1 MNSKKFTIDIL
12 PPFGSKYLTEVSVV
26 RDDLLVGGTK
36 TRFLPGLIHGQR
48 EVVFGGPFCGG
59 APVALAAV
67 CRDMGIKS
75 TIFYA
80 KRAKL
85 HKRQQQTQDLGANLQ
100 FVTPG
105 YMTVVQKR
113 ARDYAMHVGALFLPL
128 GFHTD
133 LATQLLVEQI
143 QEQFEGNV
151 YDEVWC
157 ATGSGMLAR
166 SLGLA
171 FPHALVYGVAVGLAS
186 RWKNVQLPPNVTIVE
201 CPYKYEQECK
211 TPTPFPCCPNYER
224 KAWEAMASRG
234 MGKVLFWNVI
244 GD

>member
-1 MNSKKFTIDIL
+1 MIPFVLDKL
-12 PPFGSKYLTEVSVV
+12 PGFGYVKSVTVV
-26 RDDLLVGGTK
+26 RDDLLIGGTK
-36 TRFLPGLIHGQR
+36 TRFLPGLLDGER

-67 CRDMGIKS
+67 GKAMGIKI

-80 KRAKL
+80 QRAKL
-85 HKRQQQTQDLGANLQ
+85 HKRQQQAAALGADLH
-100 FVTPG
+100 FVNPG

-113 ARDYAMHVGALFLPL
+113 ARDYAKHAGALFLPL

-133 LATQLLVEQI
+133 KATDIFVSQI
-143 QEQFEGNV
+143 RDQFGV
-151 YDEVWC
+151 AGYDEVWC

-171 FPHALVYGVAVGLAS
+171 FPNALVYGVAVGLSS
-186 RWKNVQLPPNVTIVE
+186 RWKNVQLTPNVTIIE
-201 CPYKYEQECK
+201 SRYKYEAESKQH
-211 TPTPFPCCPNYER
+211 TDFPACPNYEK
-224 KAWEAMASRG
+224 KAWEEMKGRG
-234 MGKVLFWNVI
+234 MGNVLFWNVI